1 MLLVL
6 HGGVNCALLSHATV
20 PGHRL
25 FIGTL
30 SQSAGCINAL
40 DVGERDDDWV
50 VRLVNYSPPEAL
62 HRDVRNTT
70 MEVLY
75 HQFLQSTRE

>member
-1 MLLVL
+1 MPL
-6 HGGVNCALLSHATV
+6 A
-20 PGHRL
+20 P
-25 FIGTL
+25 
-30 SQSAGCINAL
+30 
-40 DVGERDDDWV
+40 VGERDDDWV